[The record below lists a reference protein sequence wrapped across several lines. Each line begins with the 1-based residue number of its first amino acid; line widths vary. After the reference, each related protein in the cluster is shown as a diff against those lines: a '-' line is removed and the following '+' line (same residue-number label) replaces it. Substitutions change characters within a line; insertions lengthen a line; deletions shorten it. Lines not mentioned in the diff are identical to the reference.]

1 MDGVEYQVIT
11 GKIENKKAVD
21 TLYDHLNKLATDEG
35 EVTLGFPGGNVGT
48 VLVKYD
54 KKVDLWWHDWLSDN
68 TDHDYGDS
76 YWNNFGT
83 GEPSWNKGLAPTIQF
98 NISREYTYNG
108 RMLTGAMVKDSD
120 GRVYLAHTGKLG
132 GGNTK
137 AGFADYYFKR
147 KDGRIKRINAK
158 DNKGDRELILVTEIQ
173 GLNVSKNIADYVK
186 LAAEYKQGPGKKHG
200 TLPGG
205 HTMGPEPEPNP
216 ADTYTIKDIIDDG
229 CFLEEK
235 ELSMILDR
243 LKSRK
248 NLILQGPPGTGKT
261 YLAKRLAFALIG
273 HKSDS
278 KVRQFQFHPGLAY
291 EDFVRGWR
299 PGGGDKLELRD
310 GPLIE
315 AIDEAKSKSNSKIVI
330 VIEEINRGNPAN
342 VLGEML
348 TLLEAD
354 KRKEE
359 DALALSYQR
368 DDNERIYVP
377 DNLYVIGT
385 MNVADRSL
393 ALLDFA
399 LRRRFAFYDL
409 EPTFGDLWRR
419 WVSKQCG
426 IDDEF
431 LRKIAVRL
439 EKLNKTISEDKSLG
453 ARFKIGHSYVTPN
466 EKINDPKNWFEQIV
480 KTEIGPLLDEYW
492 FDSPDIAHSN
502 REKLRVS

>member
-11 GKIENKKAVD
+11 GKVENKKAVD

-54 KKVDLWWHDWLSDN
+54 KNVDLWWHDWMSDN

-158 DNKGDRELILVTEIQ
+158 DNKGDRELIIVTAIQ
-173 GLNVSKNIADYVK
+173 GPNVSKNIADYVK

-200 TLPGG
+200 TSPDD

-216 ADTYTIKDIIDDG
+216 TDTYTIKDIIDDG

-278 KVRQFQFHPGLAY
+278 QVRQFQFHPGLAY

-315 AIDEAKSKSNSKIVI
+315 AIAEAKSKSNSKIVI
-330 VIEEINRGNPAN
+330 VIEEINRGNPA
-342 VLGEML
+342 V
-348 TLLEAD
+348 
-354 KRKEE
+354 
-359 DALALSYQR
+359 S
-368 DDNERIYVP
+368 VH
-377 DNLYVIGT
+377 VI
-385 MNVADRSL
+385 
-393 ALLDFA
+393 
-399 LRRRFAFYDL
+399 
-409 EPTFGDLWRR
+409 
-419 WVSKQCG
+419 
-426 IDDEF
+426 
-431 LRKIAVRL
+431 
-439 EKLNKTISEDKSLG
+439 
-453 ARFKIGHSYVTPN
+453 
-466 EKINDPKNWFEQIV
+466 
-480 KTEIGPLLDEYW
+480 
-492 FDSPDIAHSN
+492 
-502 REKLRVS
+502 